1 MIHSEGGI
9 VLVRAIGY
17 FLSKGFKNIWRN
29 RMMSFTTIC
38 IVAAGL
44 IIFGIFMLISL
55 NINNLLTTI
64 EGQCEI
70 NVYLSNDAGGSTI
83 SQIEKELKEID
94 GVTEASFFSKED
106 RLNRAKETMYKDK
119 EYILEDFEE
128 DNPLRDSYIIKVND
142 IGTSKQVA
150 REATKITGVEEV
162 NDLQELADNIKQFAT
177 ATRRIGGILMIML
190 AFIAI
195 FIIANTIR
203 LCIVSRSD
211 EISIMRFVGASNGYI
226 SGPFIVEG
234 IVLGFFGAVL
244 AFGMVSWGYIETV
257 NKIKGIFFDI
267 FSQIMSYDEIWLM
280 LSISFAVI
288 GMGIGVVGSGIS
300 LRRFL
305 KV

>member
-1 MIHSEGGI
+1 MIHSEEGTA
-9 VLVRAIGY
+9 LVRAIGY

>member
-128 DNPLRDSYIIKVND
+128 DNPLRDSYILKVDD
-142 IGTSKQVA
+142 IGVSERVA
-150 REATKITGVEEV
+150 QEAAEITGVEEV

>member
-1 MIHSEGGI
+1 MIHSEGVTI
-9 VLVRAIGY
+9 LVRATGY

-55 NINNLLTTI
+55 NINDLLTTI

-70 NVYLSNDAGGSTI
+70 NVYLSSDAGGSTI
-83 SQIEKELKEID
+83 SQIEKELKEIE
-94 GVTEASFFSKED
+94 GVTEVSFFSKED

-128 DNPLRDSYIIKVND
+128 DNPLRDSYIIKVDD
-142 IGTSKQVA
+142 IGVSA
-150 REATKITGVEEV
+150 RVSQEAAEITGVEEV

-190 AFIAI
+190 ALIAI

-234 IVLGFFGAVL
+234 IVLGFLGAIL
-244 AFGMVSWGYIETV
+244 AFLIVSWGYVATV
-257 NKIKGIFFDI
+257 NKIKEIFFDA
-267 FSQIMSYDEIWLM
+267 FSQILGYGDIWLM
-280 LSISFAVI
+280 LIVSFALI
-288 GMGIGVVGSGIS
+288 GMGIGFIGSGIS